1 MQEKKSEQ
9 HREWLPAD
17 ARKAHGC
24 AICAAAL
31 PAQKRGKNFLKKFK
45 KMLDKWCRNPYTNGA
60 PFEMHTTWRYSSV
73 G

>member
-1 MQEKKSEQ
+1 MQEQKSGQ
-9 HREWLPAD
+9 HRKWLPAD
-17 ARKAHGC
+17 ARKPM
-24 AICAAAL
+24 AAL
-31 PAQKRGKNFLKKFK
+31 FVPQHCRRRKGRKNFLKKFK